1 MWKMCVCCLSQI
13 TQKHDVSDYA
23 DSNTALSV
31 KKRLQTK
38 TLWSLSDEE
47 VCMFMMNNY
56 VCKCDSVCVCLSSRI
71 PPKLPL

>member
-31 KKRLQTK
+31 KKDFKPKPFGL
-38 TLWSLSDEE
+38 SLMKR
-47 VCMFMMNNY
+47 CA
-56 VCKCDSVCVCLSSRI
+56 CL
-71 PPKLPL
+71 